1 MDMNKIYNMDCLEG
15 MKKLPNDSIDLTV
28 TSPPYDK
35 LRKYKGFSW
44 DFKSV
49 AKELYRI
56 TKFFKEIGFNIYD
69 TMIWLKP
76 SPAAPTESR
85 YYDVFE
91 YMFILSK
98 GRPKTLNLLCDRKNK
113 SAGNV
118 SNCETRSG
126 REQRRT
132 LSKKRVVKEY
142 SRRFNVWEVARGL
155 NKTKHPAVFPERLAN
170 DHILSWSNKGD
181 VVLDPFCGSG
191 TTAKMAMLTGRKFIG
206 FEISA
211 EYCDIAEKRIASVG
225 KDIPLFEAD

>member
-1 MDMNKIYNMDCLEG
+1 MTNIKYS
-15 MKKLPNDSIDLTV
+15 KRF
-28 TSPPYDK
+28 K
-35 LRKYKGFSW
+35 LRNGERV
-44 DFKSV
+44 DFCP
-49 AKELYRI
+49 ECEYRI
-56 TKFFKEIGFNIYD
+56 TDTVNNSDSVYCPKCGQQIQLFK
-69 TMIWLKP
+69 
-76 SPAAPTESR
+76 PA
-85 YYDVFE
+85 
-91 YMFILSK
+91 
-98 GRPKTLNLLCDRKNK
+98 LCSED
-113 SAGNV
+113 
-118 SNCETRSG
+118 CEFLIRQKLTG
-126 REQRRT
+126 KLFCKAFKDGEKELRRDIE
-132 LSKKRVVKEY
+132 RVVKEY

>member
-1 MDMNKIYNMDCLEG
+1 MRLIDADKAKAELLRIARDIHDCCGFYDGLKAGYQSAADRLDTIPTAEKECDKG
-15 MKKLPNDSIDLTV
+15 HWIDITFDA
-28 TSPPYDK
+28 SMC
-35 LRKYKGFSW
+35 
-44 DFKSV
+44 SV
-49 AKELYRI
+49 CQ
-56 TKFFKEIGFNIYD
+56 T
-69 TMIWLKP
+69 TQ
-76 SPAAPTESR
+76 
-85 YYDVFE
+85 E
-91 YMFILSK
+91 YETK

-191 TTAKMAMLTGRKFIG
+191 TTAI
-206 FEISA
+206 
-211 EYCDIAEKRIASVG
+211 
-225 KDIPLFEAD
+225 